1 MITTNVSN
9 NTQVKFSAH
18 RNMKLSPD
26 CVGSPSLLGSP
37 TALALDELVPLRRDD
52 LNDPVPPLHTPM
64 KSKPKPKIVLHS
76 RDNSRLLQI
85 PSGAP
90 QLPPRCPIT
99 KQCPRSVRSV
109 SEGEACRSNT
119 RRAIFGQYWNN
130 KARVYST
137 STSTA
142 SGMGDDGT
150 SSNNASEVLTP
161 LPPKRVRKRSTS
173 MSILESSTLPPEI
186 IDYRMFAPTKEHAH
200 QSAICSRFASVEAV
214 PTLETLPP
222 LPSPLRRLCHDGNT
236 TGCLPG
242 MYPLV
247 TPVPI
252 LRQSS
257 YRSLFGNKGSASPG
271 AGRNQNQSTFS
282 DSFNLTKSVGLHDK
296 VFNLETQS
304 TSSSSNAESSFNKSG
319 VSFDPRVTVT
329 EFEDQVERSWYSEV
343 ELERLKH
350 ETILLAQEYLLTHSE
365 VAEKYNRTRLDPITG
380 TYRKKALFSL
390 PVLSSVLDDS
400 LPSPNRSGYRDL
412 LKSQVKNILIVDP
425 NTAILNLFCKSMH
438 SMFPDARLTTAQNGE
453 EALKLVSTELRR
465 EYGMSPFQH
474 RNFDIIVVEQRLH
487 RSLQAQQKPATCEHQ
502 QGSSHLLPQ
511 NKSMTE
517 IDHYGSAAVPVL
529 HKPNSFN
536 EGTKS
541 QAYKCIN
548 ICGSE
553 LLKAIHEMEAQTF
566 PLPHNHHR
574 VSSSTEASSISTK
587 PFHGRALLIGVSI
600 QPDRDAKTL
609 QEAGADVIWGKPIP
623 HVGDALRN
631 QLLNALI
638 CKRRRSLAGGR

>member
-1 MITTNVSN
+1 
-9 NTQVKFSAH
+9 
-18 RNMKLSPD
+18 
-26 CVGSPSLLGSP
+26 
-37 TALALDELVPLRRDD
+37 
-52 LNDPVPPLHTPM
+52 
-64 KSKPKPKIVLHS
+64 
-76 RDNSRLLQI
+76 
-85 PSGAP
+85 
-90 QLPPRCPIT
+90 
-99 KQCPRSVRSV
+99 
-109 SEGEACRSNT
+109 
-119 RRAIFGQYWNN
+119 
-130 KARVYST
+130 
-137 STSTA
+137 
-142 SGMGDDGT
+142 
-150 SSNNASEVLTP
+150 
-161 LPPKRVRKRSTS
+161 
-173 MSILESSTLPPEI
+173 
-186 IDYRMFAPTKEHAH
+186 MFAPTKEHAH

-257 YRSLFGNKGSASPG
+257 YRSLFASKGFASPG
-271 AGRNQNQSTFS
+271 AGRNQNQSSFS
-282 DSFNLTKSVGLHDK
+282 DSFNLTKSVGPRDK
-296 VFNLETQS
+296 AFSLDTQS

-329 EFEDQVERSWYSEV
+329 EFEDEVERSWYSEV

-350 ETILLAQEYLLTHSE
+350 ETVLLAQEYLLTHSE
-365 VAEKYNRTRLDPITG
+365 VAEKYNKTKLDPTTG

-390 PVLSSVLDDS
+390 PVLSAVLDDT
-400 LPSPNRSGYRDL
+400 LPSPNCSGYRDL

-425 NTAILNLFCKSMH
+425 NTAILNLLCKSMH
-438 SMFPDARLTTAQNGE
+438 SMFPDARLATAQNGE
-453 EALKLVSTELRR
+453 EALKLVSTELQH

-487 RSLQAQQKPATCEHQ
+487 RSLQTQQKAATCEHEQ
-502 QGSSHLLPQ
+502 DSSQRLPQ

-517 IDHYGSAAVPVL
+517 MDNYGFAAVPVL

-541 QAYKCIN
+541 LAYKCIN
-548 ICGSE
+548 MCGSD

-566 PLPHNHHR
+566 PLPQNHHR

-623 HVGDALRN
+623 HVGEALRN

-638 CKRRRSLAGGR
+638 CKRRLSLAGGG